1 MRPNSEPIRAQGL
14 RIVVSKNLFS
24 EELIKDFF
32 YLFRPKNGGGGG
44 TAPLALPP
52 AGGPVFNL
60 LRIFLFI
67 SPKKWRG
74 GTAPLA
80 PPPIGGPVF

>member
-32 YLFRPKNGGGGG
+32 YLFRPKNGGGG
-44 TAPLALPP
+44 TAPLAPPP

-60 LRIFLFI
+60 LRIFFI
-67 SPKKWRG
+67 YFAQKMEG
-74 GTAPLA
+74 GHG
-80 PPPIGGPVF
+80 PPGPTP

>member
-44 TAPLALPP
+44 TAPLAPPP
-52 AGGPVFNL
+52 AGGSVFNL
-60 LRIFLFI
+60 LRIF
-67 SPKKWRG
+67 
-74 GTAPLA
+74 
-80 PPPIGGPVF
+80 

>member
-32 YLFRPKNGGGGG
+32 YLFRPKNGGGG
-44 TAPLALPP
+44 TAPLAPPP

-60 LRIFLFI
+60 LRIF
-67 SPKKWRG
+67 
-74 GTAPLA
+74 
-80 PPPIGGPVF
+80 